1 MEGILLPDSKYFE
14 KMAHTQGKRLINFS
28 VDQSGIAHLKMLDK
42 EGKNGL
48 TPHFVEQLID
58 SLEELKSDERVKVII
73 MSGLADVFCSGAD
86 LDTLIKLC
94 KREIQPVDI
103 VLSKMILDMPVP
115 VISAMEGHAIG
126 GGLALGLCA
135 DIAIL
140 AKESRYG
147 CSFINMG
154 FTPGMGITK
163 LMEHYMSPAIA
174 QEMQYTGDFYQG
186 KDLIGKTNI
195 NYILPKAEV
204 FQKASTLAE
213 GIAEKPRKALSVLKR
228 YQSMQR
234 RKMFEETY
242 TIETMMHELTF
253 NEEEILKIIKENYVK
268 YK

>member
-1 MEGILLPDSKYFE
+1 MNSSKKSELIKFSLDS
-14 KMAHTQGKRLINFS
+14 
-28 VDQSGIAHLKMLDK
+28 SGIANMQMVDI

-48 TPHFVEQLID
+48 TPRFVEELID
-58 SLEELKSDERVKVII
+58 NLNEIKANDDIKVLI
-73 MSGLADVFCSGAD
+73 MSGLQDVFCSGAD

-94 KREIQPVDI
+94 KKEIKPVDI
-103 VLSKMILDMPVP
+103 VLSKMILDIQVP

-135 DIAIL
+135 DMAIL
-140 AKESRYG
+140 AEESRYG
-147 CSFINMG
+147 CSFMNMG

-163 LMEHYMSPAIA
+163 LMEHYMSPAIS
-174 QEMQYTGDFYQG
+174 QEMQYTGNFYQG
-186 KDLIGKTNI
+186 KNLIGKTNF

-204 FQKASTLAE
+204 LDKAQMLAE
-213 GIAEKPRKALSVLKR
+213 AMAEKPRKALSVLKR

-242 TIETMMHELTF
+242 SLETMMHELTF
-253 NEEEILKIIKENYVK
+253 NEEEILKIIQENYVR